1 MIRFHWSEEFY
12 GNFPKEVAMF
22 FPKRKI
28 FGEGGIGEEEI
39 KDWKNFIC
47 GDVNA
52 FGRLLPKA
60 KKWEEH
66 IISDFFRRADCLFS
80 SKSPSVQMMAFDM
93 FLCWDGVPPVHLLDS
108 ILDRC
113 QRGDWRDNND
123 LEAKTAACLAK
134 FMPGHPKLRYLAH
147 LSERLNKAA
156 ETSGTSAKAELQ
168 RALEGVAPFF
178 IQMSVGQPMSF

>member
-1 MIRFHWSEEFY
+1 
-12 GNFPKEVAMF
+12 MF

-108 ILDRC
+108 IL
-113 QRGDWRDNND
+113 
-123 LEAKTAACLAK
+123 EAKTAACLAK